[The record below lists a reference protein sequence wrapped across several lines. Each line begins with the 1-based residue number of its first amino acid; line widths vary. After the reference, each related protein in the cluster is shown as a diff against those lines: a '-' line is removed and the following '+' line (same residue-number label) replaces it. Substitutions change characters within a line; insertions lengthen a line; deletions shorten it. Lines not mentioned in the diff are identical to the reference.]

1 MSRKPLLNVH
11 YTGTVRSFCHCS
23 SAGWLCPCQ
32 TEGGAILGQENTE
45 PRAFEMARHWVADF
59 WVVHHLGRAP
69 MRLVRAHLGCAQMG
83 NAVKDQC
90 HSERRSVEPRIM
102 WVVAAWVGTHLG
114 CALQR
119 VALVYRRAKK
129 WRSTGYKPKIYTGK
143 KKRKK
148 KEMFTFSE
156 MLALF
161 RVGKEF
167 RCLRL
172 S

>member
-1 MSRKPLLNVH
+1 MQVGNV
-11 YTGTVRSFCHCS
+11 R
-23 SAGWLCPCQ
+23 AR
-32 TEGGAILGQENTE
+32 EGGALLGQENTE

-69 MRLVRAHLGCAQMG
+69 MRLVRAQLGCAQMG

-102 WVVAAWVGTHLG
+102 WVVAAWVGAHLG

-129 WRSTGYKPKIYTGK
+129 WRSTGYKPSRHMMAPKL
-143 KKRKK
+143 R
-148 KEMFTFSE
+148 FSCGLE
-156 MLALF
+156 AKAP
-161 RVGKEF
+161 GPNPDI
-167 RCLRL
+167 
-172 S
+172 